1 MIAGSKVVCFLL
13 PDTQSILLAG
23 VIALSFIVFVLLI
36 IICGLI
42 WQRRRAVPNKRI
54 QSKEEIDFDGVKSS
68 PYQLSSNEQ
77 ASDPNTYM
85 ELKPRPSNQESHV
98 PSEYQLL
105 QEKLENPGY
114 YNMVLQKESGGRQ
127 NEEVYEEI

>member
-1 MIAGSKVVCFLL
+1 MVFFLL
-13 PDTQSILLAG
+13 PDTQSIFLAS
-23 VIALSFIVFVLLI
+23 VIALSCIVFVLLL

-42 WQRRRAVPNKRI
+42 WQRRQAVLNKRI

-68 PYQLSSNEQ
+68 SYQQSSNEQ

-85 ELKPRPSNQESHV
+85 ELRPRPSNQESRV
-98 PSEYQLL
+98 PSEYQSL
-105 QEKLENPGY
+105 QETPENPGY
-114 YNMVLQKESGGRQ
+114 YNTVFQKENGGKQ